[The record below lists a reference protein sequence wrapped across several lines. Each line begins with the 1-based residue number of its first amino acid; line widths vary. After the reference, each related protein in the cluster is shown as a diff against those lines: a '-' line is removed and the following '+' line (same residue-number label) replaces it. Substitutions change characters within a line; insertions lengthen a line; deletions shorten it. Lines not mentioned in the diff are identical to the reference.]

1 LGLRFLEVISM
12 HVPPAPSQTNEEESL
27 PMLDEVAAPP
37 PVSWTARVVAI
48 VLVATAAVAIGGG
61 VGARLIDEQERTGAR
76 EAAMADQLAR
86 QAAPSEVQVVSPVP
100 TEFDPNFS
108 ITGTLDPVQETEI
121 GFNAGGRLISVNV
134 RLGEHVREGQILGT
148 LDRRSV
154 SAQSELAFAAVQASE
169 AQLELARDRMQR
181 AERLHAAGATS
192 EAELLAAR
200 QQFSL
205 AQAQVSQASA
215 QGKLTA
221 SDGANHVVK
230 APFSGTVTRVPDGT
244 GMVVMPGQAL
254 FRIEDLSSL
263 VLRSGI
269 TERALARVEVGDAV
283 VIENPPA
290 RGVVRAFARSLDP
303 VTRRAPIEI
312 AIENAEGSLVGH
324 ALVKGRIVTGRT
336 VPALRVPATAIR
348 ADRTVL
354 VVDPE
359 GAIEVRPVEPFFES
373 DGTAVILGGLA
384 ASDRVVTRPSPELTP
399 GRLVNATTVVAEKR

>member
-1 LGLRFLEVISM
+1 M
-12 HVPPAPSQTNEEESL
+12 QVPPATSQTSEEDSL
-27 PMLDEVAAPP
+27 PILDEVAAPP

-48 VLVATAAVAIGGG
+48 TALVISVVAIGGG
-61 VGARLIDEQERTGAR
+61 IGGRLVDEQERSSAR
-76 EAAMADQLAR
+76 EAAMAEQLAR
-86 QAAPSEVQVVSPVP
+86 QAAPLEVQVVSPTP

-134 RLGEHVREGQILGT
+134 RLGEQVREGQPLGT

-154 SAQSELAFAAVQASE
+154 SAQSELASAAVQASQ

-200 QQFSL
+200 QQYSL
-205 AQAQVSQASA
+205 AQAQMSQASA

-221 SDGANHVVK
+221 SDGANHIVR
-230 APFSGTVTRVPDGT
+230 APFSGTVTRVPEGT
-244 GMVVMPGQAL
+244 GVVVMPGQAL

-283 VIENPPA
+283 VIDNPPA
-290 RGVVRAFARSLDP
+290 RGAVRAFARSLDP

-312 AIENAEGSLVGH
+312 AIENPDGALVGH

-354 VVDPE
+354 VVDQE
-359 GAIEVRPVEPFFES
+359 GVVEVRPVEPFFES
-373 DGTAVILGGLA
+373 DGSAVILGGLT
-384 ASDRVVTRPSPELTP
+384 ASDRVVARPSPELTP
-399 GRLVNATTVVAEKR
+399 GRLVNATTAVAEKR